1 VLLLLNDLDLRQS
14 IMMAVKED
22 VKPPNGASGTTAK
35 STGTNSM
42 SPLRQRHLGRASPFA
57 ADLANPRRSS
67 NMSGSVDD
75 ARQSILSS
83 TDDLLFPR
91 VQNGGLERHQEPS
104 HWHSAPLAMAL
115 LPALGGLLFQNG
127 SAVVTDLTLLGLAA
141 VLLNWSVR
149 LPWYVFSKQAS
160 VGMRELI
167 MIRDWYRS
175 AQSIRPLS
183 APSTPP
189 HPRRPSN
196 TILEE
201 GEESPN
207 EFPTPPE
214 LQPPLPDE
222 LQDPKPLSTK
232 QRSAASELRIHEI
245 LALIACFLSP
255 ALGAFLLHHI
265 RSQLSRPS
273 EGLVSNYN
281 LTIFLLASELR
292 PLIHLVKMVQ
302 ARTLF
307 LQRHLSPSDIHS
319 DLNTISPTSINALT
333 ARLDELETYIASS
346 APKSNGGP
354 HPPPPP
360 NPQDLLATLRK
371 SLSPDIEA
379 LNRAVRRYEKR
390 ATLLSMQTESRLA
403 DLEARM
409 GDAITLAAA
418 AERGVSNFNR
428 KSTMAV
434 VLEWGMRA
442 AMVPVQL
449 AWVAVALPM
458 RVVGVGWGVAEGYV
472 GAKVKKEVKTAT
484 GKGSGDSGRERR
496 REKGRGGK
504 KIM

>member
-1 VLLLLNDLDLRQS
+1 MVC
-14 IMMAVKED
+14 
-22 VKPPNGASGTTAK
+22 
-35 STGTNSM
+35 
-42 SPLRQRHLGRASPFA
+42 
-57 ADLANPRRSS
+57 
-67 NMSGSVDD
+67 
-75 ARQSILSS
+75 LS
-83 TDDLLFPR
+83 
-91 VQNGGLERHQEPS
+91 Q
-104 HWHSAPLAMAL
+104 
-115 LPALGGLLFQNG
+115 
-127 SAVVTDLTLLGLAA
+127 
-141 VLLNWSVR
+141 
-149 LPWYVFSKQAS
+149 QAS
-160 VGMRELI
+160 TEMRALTI
-167 MIRDWYRS
+167 SRDWYRS

-183 APSTPP
+183 GPSTPP

-201 GEESPN
+201 DEGSPN

-222 LQDPKPLSTK
+222 LQDPKPPSTK
-232 QRSAASELRIHEI
+232 QRSAASELRIHEL
-245 LALIACFLSP
+245 LALTACFLSP

-307 LQRHLSPSDIHS
+307 LQRHLLPS
-319 DLNTISPTSINALT
+319 DLNTVSPTSIHALT
-333 ARLDELETYIASS
+333 TRLDELETYIASS

-360 NPQDLLATLRK
+360 NPQDLLATVRK

-390 ATLLSMQTESRLA
+390 ATLLAMQTESRLA

-434 VLEWGMRA
+434 MLEWGMHA

-458 RVVGVGWGVAEGYV
+458 RVVGSGWGIVEGYV
-472 GAKVKKEVKTAT
+472 GARVRKEVKTAT

>member
-1 VLLLLNDLDLRQS
+1 MKNLS
-14 IMMAVKED
+14 I
-22 VKPPNGASGTTAK
+22 S
-35 STGTNSM
+35 
-42 SPLRQRHLGRASPFA
+42 
-57 ADLANPRRSS
+57 
-67 NMSGSVDD
+67 
-75 ARQSILSS
+75 
-83 TDDLLFPR
+83 
-91 VQNGGLERHQEPS
+91 
-104 HWHSAPLAMAL
+104 
-115 LPALGGLLFQNG
+115 
-127 SAVVTDLTLLGLAA
+127 
-141 VLLNWSVR
+141 
-149 LPWYVFSKQAS
+149 
-160 VGMRELI
+160 
-167 MIRDWYRS
+167 RDWYRS
-175 AQSIRPLS
+175 AQLIRPLS
-183 APSTPP
+183 APSTP
-189 HPRRPSN
+189 SK

-201 GEESPN
+201 DEESPN
-207 EFPTPPE
+207 EFPTPTE

-222 LQDPKPLSTK
+222 LQDPKPQTTK
-232 QRSAASELRIHEI
+232 QRSAASELRIHEL
-245 LALIACFLSP
+245 LALTACFLSP

-307 LQRHLSPSDIHS
+307 LQRHLLSSDIHS
-319 DLNTISPTSINALT
+319 DLNTVSPTSIHALT
-333 ARLDELETYIASS
+333 TRLDDLETYIASS

-354 HPPPPP
+354 HPAPQPTA
-360 NPQDLLATLRK
+360 QDLLTTIRK

-390 ATLLSMQTESRLA
+390 ATLLAMQTESRLA

-434 VLEWGMRA
+434 MLEWVMRA
-442 AMVPVQL
+442 AMLPVQL
-449 AWVAVALPM
+449 AWVAAALPV
-458 RVVGVGWGVAEGYV
+458 RAVKVGWGAVEGYV
-472 GAKVKKEVKTAT
+472 GAKVMKEVKTAT
-484 GKGSGDSGRERR
+484 GKGSGESGKERR